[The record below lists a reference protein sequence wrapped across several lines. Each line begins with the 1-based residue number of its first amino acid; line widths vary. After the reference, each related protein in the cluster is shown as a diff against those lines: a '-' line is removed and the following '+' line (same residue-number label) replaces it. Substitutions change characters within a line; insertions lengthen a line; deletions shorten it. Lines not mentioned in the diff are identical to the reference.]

1 MASEAKRAKL
11 DSSQIL
17 YEKLKCQIC
26 ESRVK
31 AGKHHWYRCTQGH
44 RICQDCREVK
54 ETKKCS
60 CTKFIPFQHCEVIEA
75 LLNEGKMEF
84 KCENLTRGCNESLD
98 EDNMIFHQTEC
109 IYRLVDC
116 PQRICKSKV
125 PFHELL
131 DHMKPDC
138 IVDLSGVYNTFVFN
152 YDRKISVGHYRP
164 RKIIA
169 ENKVFFSVIRFK
181 EDLLYHWI
189 QFYGSS
195 IEAKKYSYTL
205 EYHNTTKTPEIT
217 CSFGDQVVS
226 IDETADSIIEK
237 VNCMAIS
244 RKLFENKFVLTD
256 DTFKFSVKIRNLKE
270 EIKDENVESV
280 KQYCF
285 MSPESLM

>member
-84 KCENLTRGCNESLD
+84 KCENLTRGCNESSD
-98 EDNMIFHQTEC
+98 EENMILHQTEC
-109 IYRLVDC
+109 IYRLVKC
-116 PQRICKSKV
+116 PRPSTECGLKV
-125 PFHELL
+125 PFHELI

-138 IVDLSGVYNTFVFN
+138 LLGKDLHGLYNECTYN
-152 YDRKISVGHYRP
+152 YDRKKSDGSYFSP
-164 RKIIA
+164 KKIIVG
-169 ENKVFFSVIRFK
+169 NKIFFSSIKLNDSVS
-181 EDLLYHWI
+181 YHWI
-189 QFYGSS
+189 HFYGSQV
-195 IEAKKYSYTL
+195 EAKNYSYTL
-205 EYHNTTKTPEIT
+205 EYYNDTKTPEVT
-217 CSFGDQVVS
+217 CSFSDQVVS
-226 IDETADSIIEK
+226 IDVTVDSIIE
-237 VNCMAIS
+237 NIF
-244 RKLFENKFVLTD
+244 LNYFLH
-256 DTFKFSVKIRNLKE
+256 I
-270 EIKDENVESV
+270 
-280 KQYCF
+280 
-285 MSPESLM
+285 